1 VCGSADTAL
10 DNNWSAKFEAL
21 YVDLG
26 GFNTAFGG
34 VTNTTVT
41 NALNTPQQGFNTVT
55 TTTATTTGSFHFPH
69 ACDGLDPAR
78 RPELPVRWTHCGEIL
93 TRGAEVSGCRTKPGR
108 L

>member
-1 VCGSADTAL
+1 MGGGVETAL

-26 GFNTAFGG
+26 GFDTAFGG

-55 TTTATTTGSFHFPH
+55 TTTATTTGSFHTH
-69 ACDGLDPAR
+69 VTALDPAR

-93 TRGAEVSGCRTKPGR
+93 TRGAEVRGCRTKPGR